1 MWSITRLTTLSSVVA
16 VAVLAVL
23 RMDYSS
29 SQSQSMEM
37 RVVRAS
43 NGLVDLTGKRA
54 VVVGGTSGIGKG
66 LALRLAKAGA
76 SVTIVGRS
84 QERAANIIQQM
95 QQQFSG
101 W

>member
-1 MWSITRLTTLSSVVA
+1 MWNITRLTTFSSVVA

-23 RMDYSS
+23 RMDSS
-29 SQSQSMEM
+29 SQSMEM
-37 RVVRAS
+37 RLVRAS

-66 LALRLAKAGA
+66 IALRLAKAGA

-84 QERAANIIQQM
+84 QERAADIIKQM
-95 QQQFSG
+95 QQFSG
-101 W
+101 L